1 MQIIYLMKDL
11 FEVSKLKLKK
21 KSPIKKISKRFEQ
34 TCPSRYTDGKKH
46 EKASTAFLSGETQVK
61 TAGGG
66 LGNWLTR

>member
-21 KSPIKKISKRFEQ
+21 SPIKKIIKKFEQ
-34 TCPSRYTDGKKH
+34 TCPLRYTDWNKH
-46 EKASTAFLSGETQVK
+46 EKASIAFVRRETPVK